1 MRNNHTAG
9 TALMFLTGLAAGG
22 AAALLFAPQTGKRTR
37 RQITRKA
44 EDARDYL
51 EDLGE
56 DLIERGRGL
65 VEQSHKIARR
75 RTKFIGAAEKIL
87 NQA

>member
-44 EDARDYL
+44 EDARDYF

-56 DLIERGRGL
+56 DLIEKGRGL
-65 VEQSHKIARR
+65 VERGHEIARR
-75 RTKFIGAAEKIL
+75 RAKPTGAAEKIL
-87 NQA
+87 SQS